1 MQPIETALHLLH
13 RYMQV
18 ARQRL
23 PAVDADQLQ
32 RDHALVKSDADVGPF
47 AARVV
52 KKLEQQ
58 QQHQQQQQQ
67 QQQPRLRSQ
76 QGGNPKAEQPH

>member
-1 MQPIETALHLLH
+1 
-13 RYMQV
+13 MQV

-47 AARVV
+47 AARVI

-58 QQHQQQQQQ
+58 QRQQKQQQRL
-67 QQQPRLRSQ
+67 RLRSQ
-76 QGGNPKAEQPH
+76 QGGNPEVEQPH